1 MLYRIFTSESPAEGH
16 PDKVCDAVSD
26 AVLDAY
32 LALDPGAHVA
42 CETCATT
49 GMLCVM
55 GEITANSP
63 VDVQAIAR
71 KTVLEIGYDS
81 DAKGFNANT
90 CAVLNPI
97 DRQSPDINMGVVSSV
112 ENKTSADKYD
122 TIGAGDQGMM
132 FGFACTETPELM
144 PAPIWYAHKLTRR
157 LSEVRKSGLL
167 PFVYPDGKAQITL
180 TYGENGPEAINS
192 VVVST
197 QHSEDVSIET
207 LRDGIME
214 EVIKKVVPAEL
225 VGKNTEFFINPT
237 GRFVVGGPMG
247 DTGLTGRKIIADTY
261 GGYVKHGGGAFSG
274 KDPTKVDRS
283 AAYMARYAAKNIV
296 AAGLADACE
305 IAVAYAIGVSHPLML
320 TASTFGTGKFSDEKL
335 SKIVSEYFDFRPAAI
350 IEKLDLCR
358 PIYRGTASFGHFGRN
373 DLDLPWEKTDKAEEL
388 KANLL

>member
-32 LALDPGAHVA
+32 LALDPKAHVA

-55 GEITANSP
+55 GVITADSP

-71 KTVLEIGYDS
+71 KTVLDIGYDS
-81 DAKGFNANT
+81 DDKGFNANT
-90 CAVLNPI
+90 CAVLNPL

-112 ENKTSADKYD
+112 ENKVSSDKYD

-157 LSEVRKSGLL
+157 LSEVRKGGIL

-197 QHSEDVSIET
+197 QHSADVSIET
-207 LRDGIME
+207 LREGIME

-225 VGKNTEFFINPT
+225 CSSATEFFINPT

-320 TASTFGTGKFSDEKL
+320 TASTFGTGKLSDEKL
-335 SKIVSEYFDFRPAAI
+335 SKLVSEFFDFRPAAI

-358 PIYRGTASFGHFGRN
+358 PIYRGTASFGHFGREA
-373 DLDLPWEKTDKAEEL
+373 LDLPWEKTDRAQEL
-388 KANLL
+388 AAIAL

>member
-32 LALDPGAHVA
+32 LALDPKAHVA

-71 KTVLEIGYDS
+71 KTVLDIGYDS
-81 DAKGFNANT
+81 DDKGFNANT
-90 CAVLNPI
+90 CAVLNPL

-112 ENKTSADKYD
+112 ESKSSDDIYD

-167 PFVYPDGKAQITL
+167 PFVYPDGKAQITM

-197 QHSEDVSIET
+197 QHSADVSIET
-207 LRDGIME
+207 LREAIME
-214 EVIKKVVPAEL
+214 EVIAKVVPAEL
-225 VGKNTEFFINPT
+225 CSSATEYFINPT

-296 AAGLADACE
+296 AAGLAEACE

-320 TASTFGTGKFSDEKL
+320 TASTFGTGKISDDKL
-335 SKIVSEYFDFRPAAI
+335 SKLVSEFFDFRPAAI

-358 PIYRGTASFGHFGRN
+358 PIYRGTASFGHFGREE
-373 DLDLPWEKTDKAEEL
+373 LDLPWEKTDRAEEL
-388 KANLL
+388 AALVL

>member
-32 LALDPGAHVA
+32 LALDPKAHVA

-71 KTVLEIGYDS
+71 KTVLDIGYDS
-81 DAKGFNANT
+81 DDKGFNANT
-90 CAVLNPI
+90 CAVLNPL

-112 ENKTSADKYD
+112 ESKSSDDIYD

-167 PFVYPDGKAQITL
+167 PFVYPDGKAQITM

-197 QHSEDVSIET
+197 QHSADVSIET
-207 LRDGIME
+207 LREAIME
-214 EVIKKVVPAEL
+214 EVIAKVVPAEL
-225 VGKNTEFFINPT
+225 CSSATEYFINPT

-296 AAGLADACE
+296 AAGLAEACE

-320 TASTFGTGKFSDEKL
+320 TASTFGTGKISDEKL
-335 SKIVSEYFDFRPAAI
+335 SKLVSEFFDFRPAAI

-358 PIYRGTASFGHFGRN
+358 PIYRGTASFGHFGREE
-373 DLDLPWEKTDKAEEL
+373 LDLPWEKTDRAEEL
-388 KANLL
+388 AALVL